1 MLFSAWS
8 SDVCSSDLM
17 SASVA
22 DRTAERL
29 AAVPGIRRAPTPKLE
44 QFMLPGFLDP
54 ESCTALIAQIDRD
67 VRPSTIA
74 DPNGDKAFRTSTTC
88 DLDHRDPIVIA
99 VNNRLHDLTGIP
111 REYGEPMQ
119 GQRYDVGQEFKA
131 HTEIGRAHV

>member
-1 MLFSAWS
+1 MAGNEHV
-8 SDVCSSDLM
+8 DM
-17 SASVA
+17 SASGA

-99 VNNRLHDLTGIP
+99 VNNRIHD
-111 REYGEPMQ
+111 RSEE
-119 GQRYDVGQEFKA
+119 
-131 HTEIGRAHV
+131 HTSELQSLMRISYAVFCLQK

>member
-1 MLFSAWS
+1 MAGNEHV
-8 SDVCSSDLM
+8 DM
-17 SASVA
+17 SASGA

-54 ESCTALIAQIDRD
+54 ESCPALIAQIDRD

-74 DPNGDKAFRTSTTC
+74 DPNGYKAFRTSTTC

-99 VNNRLHDLTGIP
+99 VHNRPHDLTGIP
-111 REYGEPMQ
+111 SEYGDRKSVVDGKSVSSRVDNGCRRTHKQ
-119 GQRYDVGQEFKA
+119 NKKK
-131 HTEIGRAHV
+131 

>member
-44 QFMLPGFLDP
+44 QYMLPGFLDP

-74 DPNGDKAFRTSTTC
+74 DPNGDKAFRTSPTC

-99 VNNRLHDLTGIP
+99 VHNRLHQLPVIP
-111 REYGEPMQ
+111 PESGQPCQ
-119 GQRYDVGQEFKA
+119 GPRQSVWPEFKA
-131 HTEIGRAHV
+131 PPPPFTPP